1 MKNINFWPYDIFG
14 YFVPGLVLLY
24 SALMTNDKVQAVV
37 PIDKFASTSG
47 TNYVLVLIWGFL
59 IYVGGHI
66 VASLSSNILER
77 ALVNYFFKFPTDW
90 FFFIDKE
97 KYWFRRWVINLIGLD
112 YCEPYS
118 SEFKELFWRKYKKT
132 FSISAKQ
139 KSDVF
144 WLCQEWLPLAH
155 PAAYKNAM
163 HFLELY
169 GLSRNTCM
177 SFIMIMLLPYLP
189 GWNSTIP
196 SCLWM
201 TVSLAIAYFLF
212 SNYLKLLRRMND
224 MVFRGFVASVVKGK

>member
-1 MKNINFWPYDIFG
+1 MRNINFWPYDIFG
-14 YFVPGLVLLY
+14 YFVPGLVLLF
-24 SALMTNDKVQAVV
+24 SALMTNEKIQTVV
-37 PIDKFASTSG
+37 TIDKLANTAG
-47 TNYVLVLIWGFL
+47 TNFVLVLIWVFL
-59 IYVGGHI
+59 IYIGGHI

-77 ALVNYFFKFPTDW
+77 LLVNYYFKLPTDW
-90 FFFIDKE
+90 FFFIDKKE
-97 KYWFRRWVINLIGLD
+97 FVGRRFVINLIGLD

-118 SEFKELFWRKYKKT
+118 VEFKKLFWTKYKKT
-132 FSISAKQ
+132 FGIKAKH

-144 WLCQEWLPLAH
+144 WLCQEWLPLSH

-177 SFIMIMLLPYLP
+177 SFIMIMFLPYLP

-196 SCLWM
+196 TCWWAG
-201 TVSLAIAYFLF
+201 VSLVIAFFLF

-224 MVFRGFVASVVKGK
+224 MIFRGFVAAVMKED